1 LIKFYNELRIRR
13 SMNLNSVS
21 RGIRDEQYD
30 RSASLSLSRH
40 RGCVKIFL
48 SSYSALRRGSTLW
61 SISRNNDDLWA
72 HSKSHSSSI
81 CWWF

>member
-1 LIKFYNELRIRR
+1 MIKFYNEVRIRR
-13 SMNLNSVS
+13 SMNLNSVG
-21 RGIRDEQYD
+21 RGIRGEQYD
-30 RSASLSLSRH
+30 RSASWALSRH
-40 RGCVKIFL
+40 RECVKIFL

-72 HSKSHSSSI
+72 HSKSHSSTF